1 MLGSDYTALSQ
12 QYLEILTKPECTIIG
27 YSAIIKTLNLARVT
41 LWLLK
46 APWQWL
52 YYFVKMPHEPLHTLI
67 EAYDCST
74 QGRSFNQSPTA
85 DKRSHKSLLQ
95 AKKRGCARKRKFYKF
110 DFTPQTSHSFVI
122 VSILKGRAR
131 AKKSVLKL
139 QTPR

>member
-12 QYLEILTKPECTIIG
+12 QYLEILTKPEYTIG

-46 APWQWL
+46 TPWQWL
-52 YYFVKMPHEPLHTLI
+52 YYFVKMLHEPLHTLI
-67 EAYDCST
+67 EAYNCST

-85 DKRSHKSLLQ
+85 NKRSHKSLRQ
-95 AKKRGCARKRKFYKF
+95 ARKRCCARKRKFYKL

-122 VSILKGRAR
+122 VSILKG
-131 AKKSVLKL
+131 
-139 QTPR
+139 PRTRKEKRF

>member
-27 YSAIIKTLNLARVT
+27 YSVIIKTLNLARVT

-52 YYFVKMPHEPLHTLI
+52 YYFAKMPHEPLHTLI
-67 EAYDCST
+67 EAYNCST

-95 AKKRGCARKRKFYKF
+95 AKKRGCARKRIVLKLV
-110 DFTPQTSHSFVI
+110 FTPQTSHSFVI
-122 VSILKGRAR
+122 VSILDSQHSEKAE
-131 AKKSVLKL
+131 
-139 QTPR
+139 